1 MSLLDREDPRGAP
14 ERHREALL
22 RAEKRLDAAA
32 SDAVR
37 AFLTKVRA
45 SVTPRSLTAATGGDF
60 PQAAH
65 LFALGEAQGW
75 WQEAVDEHIA
85 GEVAAAW
92 RSGYFDT
99 RDGDLLRSS
108 QEAVGEYVANIS
120 DRLSRTATPT
130 LPEAAFDKARV
141 ALSDEMARGSST
153 RETSQRLAA
162 EFGWDEDAR
171 FWRGRKEEL
180 TGRIESILDPY
191 GPPGTPDREWQRLN
205 NAEVRDLQRQSSE
218 ATKHIDAVQSEW
230 QTRAD
235 RIARTETTAAYNAGS
250 LDAGKREGAG
260 VKVWMANADDRTRET
275 HLDASNECVPVDD
288 AFDVGGVPMQMPGDP
303 SAPPEETINCRCTVL
318 FAASCE
324 EADEMYPVMDP
335 ERAHEQALAEDRMR
349 EAPVNPADPEGI
361 ETGDGAWLAE
371 NQGTY
376 SDSIVESAQ
385 VTREMLESEPWWRS
399 ADEWQAGKVP
409 GLEIDRNLRP
419 GVAGVHS
426 HGDSGVTRMGAHIAS
441 DTPFEKFTIVTHEA
455 GHALN
460 APVAN
465 RADFGDLIAPFR
477 RPGGGT
483 FDIDNPFGINP
494 SPSEIIADAY
504 SEVLRGRLAEMIAEG
519 TVYESE
525 WTLARAR
532 FMAAVSHE
540 ADRLG
545 LPSSEIANRPRFAST
560 LADAPPLPSL
570 P

>member
-318 FAASCE
+318 FATSCE
-324 EADEMYPVMDP
+324 EADAMYPVMDP

-349 EAPVNPADPEGI
+349 EAPHDPSSERVAQGI
-361 ETGDGAWLAE
+361 ETLTVESGESPGTSRVSVWDPDTGQVARVEERAFTVDTSAVPAERRAEAEQRVAETVNQLSPEHRPPNIVWEASSEFDGQYDSFGSRIGTDTVRLNPRLLDEPPERLEHVIRHESFHRSDQLRKFTDPGWEVRQKEATRRWMEQEFPGGTASLRHGPDDAYFYPVMAYNGDIPGNPAHELFAELVAFTSRGEAFRGADILWEAWL
-371 NQGTY
+371 G
-376 SDSIVESAQ
+376 
-385 VTREMLESEPWWRS
+385 
-399 ADEWQAGKVP
+399 
-409 GLEIDRNLRP
+409 
-419 GVAGVHS
+419 
-426 HGDSGVTRMGAHIAS
+426 
-441 DTPFEKFTIVTHEA
+441 
-455 GHALN
+455 
-460 APVAN
+460 
-465 RADFGDLIAPFR
+465 
-477 RPGGGT
+477 
-483 FDIDNPFGINP
+483 
-494 SPSEIIADAY
+494 
-504 SEVLRGRLAEMIAEG
+504 
-519 TVYESE
+519 
-525 WTLARAR
+525 
-532 FMAAVSHE
+532 
-540 ADRLG
+540 
-545 LPSSEIANRPRFAST
+545 
-560 LADAPPLPSL
+560 
-570 P
+570 

>member
-75 WQEAVDEHIA
+75 WQEAVDENIA

-318 FAASCE
+318 FASSCE

-349 EAPVNPADPEGI
+349 TLGDTAQEPRTAESFRTLVEDEGPPIELPQEVTETVDRLNAEWGQTVDTVAVADYTGFASTGGLEGNVRIAVNRETFLDDAFVAARQNDMSPFVVGTSRADTVTHEFGHAIERRLSPPRLEALQAEFIPEGI
-361 ETGDGAWLAE
+361 RRTGVIDDAVTSIMPSVYALENVAE
-371 NQGTY
+371 W
-376 SDSIVESAQ
+376 SA
-385 VTREMLESEPWWRS
+385 EMFALGM
-399 ADEWQAGKVP
+399 AA
-409 GLEIDRNLRP
+409 
-419 GVAGVHS
+419 
-426 HGDSGVTRMGAHIAS
+426 
-441 DTPFEKFTIVTHEA
+441 EA
-455 GHALN
+455 GTAPATASSGAVAHAL
-460 APVAN
+460 
-465 RADFGDLIAPFR
+465 RYLTR
-477 RPGGGT
+477 
-483 FDIDNPFGINP
+483 
-494 SPSEIIADAY
+494 
-504 SEVLRGRLAEMIAEG
+504 LREE
-519 TVYESE
+519 
-525 WTLARAR
+525 LAR
-532 FMAAVSHE
+532 
-540 ADRLG
+540 
-545 LPSSEIANRPRFAST
+545 
-560 LADAPPLPSL
+560 
-570 P
+570 